1 MAHVGITPV
10 GSGTGTVTGGRRG
23 NGAISSGSPRSAGVP
38 RAGQSRYNDDDYMS
52 YISQWQNE
60 DWYDKLLEN
69 PWLWSKQGEFSP
81 NLLQQLAESF
91 GDTSAADNYFNQMRS
106 NQYQWLADTLAQYHQ
121 QDYEAAPNQAQLTKL
136 AGINPAL
143 GGIAQSPAAE
153 NDQPIQE
160 GPASGYGSE
169 EAITGI
175 ANFGINLV
183 TSIMSFAQGIQA
195 FQANSLSNDR
205 SLLDL
210 HNTAFDLVAKEL
222 ENTISVPDD
231 FDVEDSDK
239 LSELVLD
246 AAAKIDWSPYPKRVR
261 RMMQAYTSS
270 LRKNPVTGKEP
281 AKLTALREELAN
293 RIISARVGRAE
304 KQSHTWYDSD
314 ISKMAQK
321 IGEITSKYTDEIAE
335 LENKARKYANRSAS
349 VEAQVSEQTKENRI
363 QYENQNYSTEYVN
376 QRETELME
384 SMYKDIYE
392 YCGSKESGFLGKI
405 GLLFIPL
412 LRSFVSNA
420 AGASFSFGR
429 NVTKKIVS
437 GGENSTLDVI
447 RHDRVY

>member
-1 MAHVGITPV
+1 MIINDNGISFTNEPATGRHVAADSGRNRNKRRPDPP
-10 GSGTGTVTGGRRG
+10 GSFKVWT
-23 NGAISSGSPRSAGVP
+23 
-38 RAGQSRYNDDDYMS
+38 DDDYMAQIEQ
-52 YISQWQNE
+52 YKNE
-60 DWYDKLLEN
+60 PYYDKLLEN
-69 PWLWSKQGEFSP
+69 PWLFSRNAEFSP
-81 NLLQQLAESF
+81 NPLQQFVESF
-91 GDTSAADNYFNQMRS
+91 GNTSARDAYYADLQNKQ
-106 NQYQWLADTLAQYHQ
+106 QQWLADTLAQYHQ
-121 QDYEAAPNQAQLTKL
+121 QEYESAPNQALLTKQ

-143 GGIAQSPAAE
+143 AGLANSPAAE
-153 NDQPIQE
+153 NDQPISDS
-160 GPASGYGSE
+160 PAIGGAE
-169 EAITGI
+169 TGIIDI

-183 TSIMSFAQGIQA
+183 TSIMSFAEGIQS
-195 FQANSLSNDR
+195 FQANSLANDR

-231 FDVEDSDK
+231 FNFDDSDK

-246 AAAKIDWSPYPKRVR
+246 AAGKIDWSPYPKRVR

-270 LRKNPVTGKEP
+270 LRRNPVTGQEP

-349 VEAQVSEQTKENRI
+349 VEADVAQQTADSRI
-363 QYENQNYSTEYVN
+363 KYENQNYDTEYVN

-429 NVTKKIVS
+429 NVSKKIIS
-437 GGENSTLDVI
+437 GGENSTLDVF
-447 RHDRVY
+447 RH